1 MGEQLDRRSA
11 MPREVLDALVRV
23 VRADAPAEAQWF
35 TADEALRVIE
45 AGEAVKA
52 WVDAVSL
59 DCTRALAG
67 RVFEAHDDLC
77 ASAERRPR
85 TDDEWDRVREEAAQA
100 AASEIEAATGMGY
113 TECRARVSFALAE
126 EERTAT
132 VRERMHSGCLS
143 SYRARLLFEETRHC
157 PPEVA
162 DAIAAR
168 VLRGEG
174 GDGPTSHATLRRR
187 LRRQLALHDSDY
199 PRRARAEAVSRRR
212 VRSDLRPN
220 GTGWL
225 DITGEGERIV
235 AARERIEAIARRL
248 KSEGRA
254 DERAHEAICS
264 DVALDLLLYGWVT
277 DDEPYRSLGRPPAA
291 RVTVTVSLATL
302 LGVTEGTGEIPGHGF
317 VQADHVRE
325 IATAAGSVWRRL
337 VTDPVTGELLDL
349 GTQRYVPTP
358 RMRELVVHRDGVCRG
373 PGCEVEA
380 RRCDLDHEIAWPL
393 GPTHPANLAAKH
405 RRHHN
410 LKSHGWW
417 TSTMT
422 RNGRVH
428 WRSAAGRAYVTHPR
442 VYDDPLDAPLTA
454 DDPLDAPL
462 TADDPTGVA
471 RTPDLRRGDGATLTA
486 LGPPPF

>member
-1 MGEQLDRRSA
+1 MGDQLDRRSA
-11 MPREVLDALVRV
+11 TPREVLDALVRV

-67 RVFEAHDDLC
+67 RVFEARDDLC
-77 ASAERRPR
+77 ASAEGRPR
-85 TDDEWDRVREEAAQA
+85 TDDEWDRVREQAAQA

-143 SYRARLLFEETRHC
+143 SYHARLLFEETRHC
-157 PPEVA
+157 PPDVA
-162 DAIAAR
+162 DGIAGR
-168 VLRGEG
+168 VL
-174 GDGPTSHATLRRR
+174 GDDGDVPASHATLRRR
-187 LRRQLALHDSDY
+187 LRRQLVLHDSDY
-199 PRRARAEAVSRRR
+199 PRRARADAVSRRR

-225 DITGEGERIV
+225 DITGDGERIV

-248 KSEGRA
+248 KAEGRG
-254 DERAHEAICS
+254 DQRAHDAICS

-291 RVTVTVSLATL
+291 HVTVTVSLATL

-317 VQADHVRE
+317 VQAHHVRE

-380 RRCDLDHEIAWPL
+380 RRCDLDLEIAWPL

-422 RNGRVH
+422 HNGRVH

-454 DDPLDAPL
+454 DDP
-462 TADDPTGVA
+462 TGVP